1 MFRDF
6 VINNITLVSII
17 IFVFLYLLILYFKP
31 KLIFNN
37 DNSLRN
43 FGLGYKRK
51 TIIPVWL
58 LAIILSIISY
68 FFVLYYLALPKL
80 HS

>member
-1 MFRDF
+1 MLRDF

-17 IFVFLYLLILYFKP
+17 IFLCLYLLILYFKP
-31 KLIFNN
+31 KLLFNN

-43 FGLGYKRK
+43 FGLGYKKK
-51 TIIPVWL
+51 TIVPAWL

-80 HS
+80 HN